1 MSKKLKILFISSL
14 SPFSSSNFG
23 LDIIN
28 SLEEKGHNVDFI
40 TKYKDDRFTSTM
52 YSVLS
57 ENMPMSFVQKL
68 KTNFPFFAK
77 INRPHFINNKFKF
90 SIVSKDE
97 SNPAIDSSLILD
109 KVKSEYDFIL
119 INFWQG
125 FITSKSLFEI
135 YRKLNIPILI
145 FAADMFP
152 LTGGCNY
159 FWECRNF
166 LNNCGTC
173 PAISSKDRL
182 DFTSNNFNL
191 KKYYYSNINCSF
203 LGNTW
208 MNSFAK
214 QSPLFENKLIE
225 KIFSVVNEKV
235 YKPREKEILKDKFNI
250 DSKKTFVIF
259 AGASTIKNVRKGYK
273 YLVHAVNQFQKN
285 LQDNQKQNVLLLLA
299 GTPQLNIE
307 SVFNIEVMQLG
318 VLDYKT
324 LAEAYAVSDVF
335 LSTSIEDAG
344 PSMINQS
351 IMCGTPVIAFNIGV
365 AIDLVISKK
374 TGYCAKHENLDDLV
388 YGLNYIYNLN
398 DMEKKTMAN
407 ECRNLA
413 LSEFSY
419 RAFAANIENS
429 YLNALCH
436 YKDL

>member
-14 SPFSSSNFG
+14 SPFSSANLG
-23 LDIIN
+23 LDIIK
-28 SLEEKGHNVDFI
+28 SLEDRGHDVEVI
-40 TKYKDDRFTSTM
+40 TKYKEDRYTYKM
-52 YSVLS
+52 KSVLN
-57 ENMPMSFVQKL
+57 EYLPISFIQKL
-68 KTNFPFFAK
+68 KIYFPYLLK
-77 INRPHFINNKFKF
+77 INRPSFINNKFKY
-90 SIVSKDE
+90 SIISKDE
-97 SNPAIDSSLILD
+97 SNPPVASSLILA
-109 KVKSEYDFIL
+109 KIKNNYDFVL
-119 INFWQG
+119 VLYWQG
-125 FITSKSLFEI
+125 LLTSKSIFDI
-135 YRKLNIPILI
+135 YNKLNIPFL
-145 FAADMFP
+145 FLSVDMFP

-159 FWECRNF
+159 FWDCRNF

-173 PAISSKDRL
+173 PAIGSIDKL
-182 DFTSNNFNL
+182 DFTSYNFNL

-214 QSPLFENKLIE
+214 QSPLFKNKLIE
-225 KIFSVVNEKV
+225 KIILVVNEKV
-235 YKPREKEILKDKFNI
+235 YKPRGKEFLKNKFNI

-259 AGASTIKNVRKGYK
+259 AGASTIKNVRKGYQ
-273 YLVHAVNQFQKN
+273 YLIKSVNQFHKQ
-285 LQDNQKQNVLLLLA
+285 LPEHQKQNILLLLA

-307 SVFNIEVMQLG
+307 NVFNTEVIQLG

-324 LAEAYAVSDVF
+324 LAEAYSVSDVF

-365 AIDLVISKK
+365 ANDLVISKK

-398 DMEKKTMAN
+398 DMEKKTMSI

-419 RAFAANIENS
+419 RAFASNIENS
-429 YLNALCH
+429 FLNALEH
-436 YKDL
+436 YKDV